1 MGCICSKSSSD
12 DKEKVDEYE
21 KEKEKESSNKSS
33 SVQVVAPAVSTAQL
47 DGSTNGSGPR
57 MAKSSS
63 QVIREFVK
71 DNKSNKNHLD
81 AATRSQHQR
90 CNTMSG
96 GVGERKPLMSR
107 ILSVQHFA
115 GEQHVDSGWPLWLSS
130 VAAEAIKGWMP
141 RRADSFEKLDQIGQ
155 GAYSSVHKARD
166 LETGKIVALKK
177 VRFSSTE
184 AESVKFMARE
194 IYILRQ
200 LDHPNVIKLEGIVTS
215 RTSTSLYL
223 VFEYMEHDLAGL
235 ATIHGFKLT
244 EPQIKCYMQQLL
256 RGLEHCHS
264 RGVLHRDIKGSNLL
278 IDNNGNLKIGD
289 FGLSIVCDPDK
300 KQPLTSR
307 VVTLWYRAP
316 ELLLG
321 ATDYGA
327 AIDMWSV
334 GCILAELLVG
344 KPIMPGRTEVEQMH
358 KIFKLCGSPSEDYW
372 QRTKLPHATSF
383 KPQHPYN
390 RQVSETF
397 KNFSPTALAL
407 VDMLLTIEP
416 EDRGSATSALE
427 SQFFT
432 TNPLPCNPSSLPK
445 FSPTKEFDSKRREKE
460 ATRKNAESIKGRGP
474 ASVYRGAAD
483 TKVMGSPKYI
493 ARGDISMRGKSN
505 TRMSHVKHQSEED
518 GGSNDNGEAT
528 MISLHNAY
536 TQMQS
541 SMAGPSSL
549 RKNSELPTHHAA
561 AEFST
566 SSVKKEPGMSVREPG
581 VGYMPKKNRI
591 HCSGPLGGNIDD
603 MLKEHERL
611 MQDVF
616 RSLGRVVDRG
626 LRESRA
632 IDTESLCVLSG
643 KLVWAIRVDIHILD
657 NAGNLVDAANIAA
670 LASLLTF
677 RRPECSLAGEDGQ
690 DVVVHPPE
698 ERDPIPLIIHHLPI
712 AVTFGFFSNENLLV
726 IDPTHHEECV
736 MTGRMTAT
744 LNSNG
749 DVCAIQKPGGESVS
763 HSVIMHCLKL
773 AHVKAT
779 DITTKIRDAVEIHNN
794 ERALRKIKRH
804 SSSVAVDVC
813 GEKQNQLDAS
823 HLDKLKLEEEEESPM
838 ECEASPSGQEQ
849 SKDGVSKNFTGGPSS
864 WDPYSECV
872 NSDLLKASL
881 ASRGPSVPS
890 KQKDSRRETK
900 PKEPPLEIKT
910 DSTPINK
917 ALTAGQNNK
926 GKTLKDAVKP
936 KHKKKKIVSSNNEN

>member
-397 KNFSPTALAL
+397 KNFSPTASAL

-518 GGSNDNGEAT
+518 GESNDNGEAT

-591 HCSGPLGGNIDD
+591 HCSGPLGSNIDD